1 MKRPRAFSL
10 LEMILFVA
18 ILGIFSL
25 VVGHKGVAYYKLYAS
40 MQAEKEYR
48 FALDVYK
55 KYARIET
62 KILVVDVIQTT
73 NSTTTL
79 TPKSD
84 AILPNNRSK
93 IVPFILKKRID
104 AKKILFFP
112 NGTVE
117 FVE

>member
-1 MKRPRAFSL
+1 MKRPKAFSL

-25 VVGHKGVAYYKLYAS
+25 VVGHKGVAYYRLYAS
-40 MQAEKEYR
+40 MQAEKEYK

-62 KILVVDVIQTT
+62 KTLIVDVVQTT
-73 NSTTTL
+73 NYATTL

-84 AILPNNRSK
+84 AIFPNKRSK
-93 IVPFILKKRID
+93 IAPITFKKRIE
-104 AKKILFFP
+104 AKKILFHP
-112 NGTVE
+112 SGTVE